1 MGSLG
6 KMFVLWILGVPV
18 LVILLLKIFGLI

>member
-6 KMFVLWILGVPV
+6 KMALLWLVGVPF
-18 LVILLLKIFGLI
+18 LVIILLKIFGLI

>member
-6 KMFVLWILGVPV
+6 KMFVLWLVGIPIL
-18 LVILLLKIFGLI
+18 IIILLKIFGFI